1 MTGAVG
7 GRMPLAMRHSDARR
21 ASARAVVVRG
31 KPNVS
36 RDARRDF
43 GMERAFERVGNNR
56 KGENR

>member
-1 MTGAVG
+1 
-7 GRMPLAMRHSDARR
+7 MPLAMRHSDARG
-21 ASARAVVVRG
+21 ASTRAVVVRG

-43 GMERAFERVGNNR
+43 GMERAFDGVGNNR